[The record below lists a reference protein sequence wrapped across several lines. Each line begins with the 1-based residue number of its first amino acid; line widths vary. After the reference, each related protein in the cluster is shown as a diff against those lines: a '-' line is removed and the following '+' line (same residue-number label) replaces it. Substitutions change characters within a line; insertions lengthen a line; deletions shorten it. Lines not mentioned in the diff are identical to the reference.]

1 MYIVADKSEFS
12 EVTENSVSQ
21 ILTDI
26 TEPSFLLIE
35 NSIKDLYLDLWSK
48 LKIKVLLKHPMILFI
63 YFY

>member
-35 NSIKDLYLDLWSK
+35 NSIKNLYLNE
-48 LKIKVLLKHPMILFI
+48 VN
-63 YFY
+63 